1 MWTKTVS
8 NPDFCYLPD
17 VYNEVSEKI
26 TRAGYTPTEESG
38 VNMVPTVWVPIN
50 DPNQAASLLKLVD
63 ALDEL
68 EDVQNVYMN
77 GDISDDA
84 MPAE

>member
-1 MWTKTVS
+1 
-8 NPDFCYLPD
+8 
-17 VYNEVSEKI
+17 
-26 TRAGYTPTEESG
+26 
-38 VNMVPTVWVPIN
+38 MVPTVWEPIN